1 MCKYSHGVRSVRAAG
16 GERRGR
22 TVRCWL
28 GAARG
33 RPAAPLL
40 SFYREIYRN
49 EKIDTSFYSFSVKVC
64 IVLILF
70 ILPFINYVLFG
81 CSSKYAHSGISC
93 VPVLGRKYLAAKSI

>member
-1 MCKYSHGVRSVRAAG
+1 MEFVPCERRAAS
-16 GERRGR
+16 
-22 TVRCWL
+22 
-28 GAARG
+28 GAGALFVVGSAPARS

-49 EKIDTSFYSFSVKVC
+49 EKIDTSFYYFSVKVC

-81 CSSKYAHSGISC
+81 CSSKYAHSGISF